1 MFLLFS
7 YKSAG
12 ARRLG
17 WLGHLHRMIE
27 KARQIYLYEPRVEGK
42 EEKENLE
49 KDGKNCGSRQIAW
62 KDVHRTGLNRQV
74 WKAKRK
80 PNTY

>member
-42 EEKENLE
+42 EEK
-49 KDGKNCGSRQIAW
+49 
-62 KDVHRTGLNRQV
+62 
-74 WKAKRK
+74 RK
-80 PNTY
+80 PRKRWEELRLAANSMERCT